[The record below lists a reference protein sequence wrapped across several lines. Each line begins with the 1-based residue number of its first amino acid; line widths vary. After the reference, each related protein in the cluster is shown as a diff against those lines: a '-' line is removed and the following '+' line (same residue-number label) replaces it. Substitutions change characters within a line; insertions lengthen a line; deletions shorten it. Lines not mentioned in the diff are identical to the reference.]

1 MMRSDMP
8 KQVMAYRNGGGIPSL
23 ATVPMETTMAG
34 QPHRLA
40 YVNPIEEEMMKQM
53 GGAGL
58 PGPGGIP
65 SYFIHKPNSFLRNV
79 FSGSDKTD
87 DDKVI
92 ESATNTD
99 KPGFIDSIAMGLGL
113 KDKTPGYYTATAN
126 TIASTQGSDA
136 ADRYI
141 SGLYEDLPNQGSLL
155 AQNTF
160 DAINAASDT
169 IQASGASF
177 DNSQSTGGGDSGGSG
192 VTTPT
197 FIDDTTTGSTADTTT
212 TTDSTADTTT
222 AFVMNDDQQA
232 AALSAL
238 NRINEN
244 AFAITQGRSF
254 DELSIGERQALIKN
268 NAPTATELSNILGI
282 DFKIAQSIL
291 QTPGGGSDLRNWSS
305 ILSAEDPLAATRA
318 ATAALYTTENLTG
331 LGSQPEFGFNTEA
344 LASNYDILAES
355 GPFVLY
361 NTGQAGSNPAARDLG
376 LTGNIRIGVLN
387 PIGNDQRALITS
399 YNLDTADTNLNEIL
413 ARFGGSSQGILDL
426 LPTLEDYYSQ
436 NVTLPE
442 TTYTQ
447 VVQQT
452 DPFGNV
458 SYYDQAGTR
467 YAGALDDRI
476 ITQDGKTYIM
486 SPQYDASDP
495 FGYIS
500 DLQTAAGNTMFGG
513 SPDATLGQNFLY
525 TGDVGLLGAS
535 TPQFTYT
542 SAEIADLIAQ
552 RDAAAKQ
559 AAFNASLP
567 SSGQPNTTDLM
578 NTTVSN
584 PMQSYSAIVPAAGT
598 STAGIAG
605 LPSTNIGPATNN
617 PYAFTAYTPGT
628 YNPVVNP
635 LVLPP
640 LG

>member
-1 MMRSDMP
+1 MRSDMP

-65 SYFIHKPNSFLRNV
+65 SYFLHDAAARQKIKDFFTGGSDKGSGGSGPNNNNQDDDDDDGKVGFVDSILM
-79 FSGSDKTD
+79 GLGIKDKTD
-87 DDKVI
+87 D
-92 ESATNTD
+92 
-99 KPGFIDSIAMGLGL
+99 
-113 KDKTPGYYTATAN
+113 YYVATAN
-126 TIASTQGSDA
+126 TIARNRGTDA
-136 ADRYI
+136 ATAYI
-141 SGLYEDLPNQGSLL
+141 DDIEGNEDIGFTFSDSDVEGITNTG
-155 AQNTF
+155 ATF
-160 DAINAASDT
+160 DNN
-169 IQASGASF
+169 QV
-177 DNSQSTGGGDSGGSG
+177 TGGGDSGGSG
-192 VTTPT
+192 
-197 FIDDTTTGSTADTTT
+197 ATTT
-212 TTDSTADTTT
+212 TTTAVADTTADTSTDTTATADTTT
-222 AFVMNDDQQA
+222 AFVMNEDQQA
-232 AALSAL
+232 AALGAL

-244 AFAITQGRSF
+244 AFKITQGRSF
-254 DELSIGERQALIKN
+254 DELSIGERQALIRG
-268 NAPTATELSNILGI
+268 NAPTATELSNILGL

-318 ATAALYTTENLTG
+318 ATAALYSTENL
-331 LGSQPEFGFNTEA
+331 LGVGAQPEFGYSTDA
-344 LASNYDILAES
+344 LASNIGEILAES

-361 NTGQAGSNPAARDLG
+361 NTGQAGGNPASGDLG
-376 LTGNIRIGVLN
+376 LTGNIRLGVLN
-387 PIGNDQRALITS
+387 PIGNDQRALLTS
-399 YNLDTADTNLNEIL
+399 YNLDTADNNLNEIL
-413 ARFGGSSQGILDL
+413 ARYGSSSQGILDL
-426 LPTLEDYYSQ
+426 LPTLEDYYTQ

-452 DPFGNV
+452 TPFGDV
-458 SYYDQAGTR
+458 EYYDRSGRR
-467 YAGALDDRI
+467 YAGDFGDRI

-500 DLQTAAGNTMFGG
+500 GLQTAAENTMFGG

-525 TGDVGLLGAS
+525 TGDVGLLGRGS
-535 TPQFTYT
+535 PQFSFTQ
-542 SAEIADLIAQ
+542 AEIDDMIAQ

-567 SSGQPNTTDLM
+567 SSGQPNMDLM
-578 NTTVSN
+578 NTTVGN

-628 YNPVVNP
+628 YNPLVNP

>member
-1 MMRSDMP
+1 MP
-8 KQVMAYRNGGGIPSL
+8 NEVMAFRNGGGLPSL

-65 SYFIHKPNSFLRNV
+65 SYFIHKPNSFIRRA
-79 FSGSDKTD
+79 FSGDSDKTD

-92 ESATNTD
+92 ETATNKD
-99 KPGFIDSIAMGLGL
+99 KPGFVDSILMGIGV

-126 TIASTQGSDA
+126 SIARTQGSDA
-136 ADRYI
+136 ANRYI
-141 SGLYEDLPNQGSLL
+141 SGLVEDLPNQGSLI

-160 DAINAASDT
+160 DALNAASDT

-177 DNSQSTGGGDSGGSG
+177 DNAQSSGGGSG
-192 VTTPT
+192 ATTT
-197 FIDDTTTGSTADTTT
+197 TAVADTTADTSTDTTT
-212 TTDSTADTTT
+212 TADTTT
-222 AFVMNDDQQA
+222 AFVMNEDQKA
-232 AALSAL
+232 AALGAL

-254 DELSIGERQALIKN
+254 DELSVGERQALIRG
-268 NAPTATELSNILGI
+268 NAPTATELSNILGL
-282 DFKIAQSIL
+282 DRKIAQSIL

-318 ATAALYTTENLTG
+318 ATAALYSTENL
-331 LGSQPEFGFNTEA
+331 LGVGAQPEFGYSTDA
-344 LASNYDILAES
+344 LASNIGEILAES

-361 NTGQAGSNPAARDLG
+361 NTGRAGGNPASGDLG
-376 LTGNIRIGVLN
+376 LTGNIRLGVLN
-387 PIGNDQRALITS
+387 PIGNDQRALLTS
-399 YNLDTADTNLNEIL
+399 YNLDTADNNLNEIL

-458 SYYDQAGTR
+458 SYYDQAGAR
-467 YAGALDDRI
+467 YAGNLADRI

-500 DLQTAAGNTMFGG
+500 GLQTAAQNTMFGG
-513 SPDATLGQNFLY
+513 SPDVTLGQNFLY
-525 TGDVGLLGAS
+525 TGDVGLLGRG
-535 TPQFTYT
+535 TPQFSFTQ
-542 SAEIADLIAQ
+542 AEIDDMIAQ

-567 SSGQPNTTDLM
+567 SSGQPNMDLM
-578 NTTVSN
+578 NTTVGN

-617 PYAFTAYTPGT
+617 SYAFTAYTPGT

>member
-1 MMRSDMP
+1 MP
-8 KQVMAYRNGGGIPSL
+8 NEVMAFRNGGGLPSL

-65 SYFIHKPNSFLRNV
+65 SYFIHKPDSFIRKV
-79 FSGSDKTD
+79 FSGSDKTSS
-87 DDKVI
+87 DKVI
-92 ESATNTD
+92 ESATDTD
-99 KPGFIDSIAMGLGL
+99 KPGFVDSILMGIGI
-113 KDKTPGYYTATAN
+113 KDKTPGYYVATAN
-126 TIASTQGSDA
+126 TIASNQGSDA
-136 ADRYI
+136 ANNYI
-141 SGLYEDLPNQGSLL
+141 SGLYEDLPNQGSLI

-160 DAINAASDT
+160 DAINDASDQ
-169 IQASGASF
+169 IQASGATF
-177 DNSQSTGGGDSGGSG
+177 DNAQSSGGGSG
-192 VTTPT
+192 A
-197 FIDDTTTGSTADTTT
+197 TTTTAVADTTADTTV
-212 TTDSTADTTT
+212 DTTT
-222 AFVMNDDQQA
+222 AFVMNEDQKA
-232 AALSAL
+232 AALGAL

-244 AFAITQGRSF
+244 ALAITQGRSF
-254 DELSIGERQALIKN
+254 DELSIGERQALIRG

-282 DFKIAQSIL
+282 DRKIAQSIL

-318 ATAALYTTENLTG
+318 ATAALYSIENLSG
-331 LGSQPEFGFNTEA
+331 IGPQPDFGYATDA
-344 LASNYDILAES
+344 LASNIGEILAES

-361 NTGQAGSNPAARDLG
+361 NTGQGANQTAQDLG
-376 LTGNIRIGVLN
+376 LTGDIKLGVLN
-387 PIGNDQRALITS
+387 PVGNDQRALLTS
-399 YNLDTADTNLNEIL
+399 YNLGTADDNLNEIL
-413 ARFGGSSQGILDL
+413 ARYGSSSQGILDL
-426 LPTLEDYYSQ
+426 LPTLQDYYTQ

-447 VVQQT
+447 VVKET
-452 DPFGNV
+452 NPFGDV
-458 SYYDQAGTR
+458 SYYDRSGRR
-467 YAGALDDRI
+467 YAGDLSDRI
-476 ITQDGKTYIM
+476 ITQDGKTFLM

-500 DLQTAAGNTMFGG
+500 SLQTAAENTMFGG

-535 TPQFTYT
+535 APRFNFTQ
-542 SAEIADLIAQ
+542 AEINDMLAEQ
-552 RDAAAKQ
+552 DAVAKQ

-567 SSGQPNTTDLM
+567 SSGQPNM
-578 NTTVSN
+578 NVLNTPVSN
-584 PMQSYSAIVPAAGT
+584 PMTNYSAIVPAPGT
-598 STAGIAG
+598 STAGIVG
-605 LPSTNIGPATNN
+605 LPSTGLNTTTNN
-617 PYAFTAYTPGT
+617 PYTFTAYPPGT

>member
-1 MMRSDMP
+1 MP
-8 KQVMAYRNGGGIPSL
+8 NEVMAFRNGGGLPSL

-65 SYFIHKPNSFLRNV
+65 SYFIHKPNSFIRRA
-79 FSGSDKTD
+79 FTGDSDKTD

-92 ESATNTD
+92 ETATNKD
-99 KPGFIDSIAMGLGL
+99 KPGFVDSILMGIGV
-113 KDKTPGYYTATAN
+113 KDKTPGYYAATAN
-126 TIASTQGSDA
+126 SIARTQGSDA
-136 ADRYI
+136 ANRYI
-141 SGLYEDLPNQGSLL
+141 SGLVEDLPNQGSLI

-160 DAINAASDT
+160 DALNAASDT

-177 DNSQSTGGGDSGGSG
+177 DNAQSSGGGSG
-192 VTTPT
+192 ATTAT
-197 FIDDTTTGSTADTTT
+197 AVADTTADTSADT
-212 TTDSTADTTT
+212 TADTTT
-222 AFVMNDDQQA
+222 AFVMNEDQKA
-232 AALSAL
+232 AALGAL

-244 AFAITQGRSF
+244 ALAITQGRSF
-254 DELSIGERQALIKN
+254 DELSIGERQALIRG
-268 NAPTATELSNILGI
+268 NAPTATELSDILGI
-282 DFKIAQSIL
+282 DFEIAQSIL

-318 ATAALYTTENLTG
+318 ATAALYSIENLSG
-331 LGSQPEFGFNTEA
+331 IGPQPDFGYATDA
-344 LASNYDILAES
+344 LASNIGEILAES

-361 NTGQAGSNPAARDLG
+361 NTGQGANQTAQDLG
-376 LTGNIRIGVLN
+376 LTGNIRLGVLN
-387 PIGNDQRALITS
+387 PVGNDQRALITS
-399 YNLDTADTNLNEIL
+399 YNLGTADDNLNEIL

-447 VVQQT
+447 VVKET
-452 DPFGNV
+452 NPFGDV
-458 SYYDQAGTR
+458 SYYDRSGRR
-467 YAGALDDRI
+467 YAGDLSDRI
-476 ITQDGKTYIM
+476 ITQDGKTFLM

-500 DLQTAAGNTMFGG
+500 SLQTAAENTMFGG

-535 TPQFTYT
+535 APRFNFTQ
-542 SAEIADLIAQ
+542 AEINDMLAEQ
-552 RDAAAKQ
+552 DAVAKQ

-567 SSGQPNTTDLM
+567 SSGQPNM
-578 NTTVSN
+578 NVLDTPVSN
-584 PMQSYSAIVPAAGT
+584 PMVNYSAIVPAPGT
-598 STAGIAG
+598 STAGIVG
-605 LPSTNIGPATNN
+605 LPSTGLNTATNN
-617 PYAFTAYTPGT
+617 PYTFTAYTPGT